1 VGLATVAAVL
11 SLALPDAGAQAYDPS
26 RDPKAQAAAAAI
38 EATRRR
44 ADAAATEL
52 SRVSQDLEQRTAELE
67 QAQADRDAAAAQLA
81 ALRSGATGLAL
92 SRYVRDASS
101 LDAFLTVDGDPTL
114 TVRAT
119 TYLQLATGQTR
130 DAEGELKA
138 AREDLEVRSRQ
149 LAAEQAD
156 LEATQDALR
165 GAQER
170 FQRELVSLQQA
181 EAKRQAEAAVAAE
194 VARRRAAEARAAA
207 AAQAAAAA
215 KEAAARRASTGG
227 SSGGSSGPG
236 SAGPAALTASSSV
249 GSGAGIVCP
258 VQGATAFGDTFGAPR
273 AGRWGHEGVDM
284 MGSTGQAIVAAESG
298 SIRFTQSRS
307 GGNQIWLYGDSGTRY
322 FYAHLSSYAGGP
334 RRVSAGEVI
343 GGMGMTGQTGA
354 VHLHFEIRPGGGSAI
369 NPYPAVRAVC

>member
-1 VGLATVAAVL
+1 VAAVT
-11 SLALPDAGAQAYDPS
+11 SLALPPAGAQAYDPA

-52 SRVSQDLEQRTAELE
+52 SRVSQELEQRTAELE

-138 AREDLEVRSRQ
+138 AREDLQVRSRA
-149 LAAEQAD
+149 LAAEQAG
-156 LEATQDALR
+156 LQGTQEALR
-165 GAQER
+165 TAQAR
-170 FQRELVSLQQA
+170 FQRELVALQQA
-181 EAKRQAEAAVAAE
+181 EAKR
-194 VARRRAAEARAAA
+194 RAAA
-207 AAQAAAAA
+207 VRAASARTASAA
-215 KEAAARRASTGG
+215 G
-227 SSGGSSGPG
+227 SSDRTPASPG
-236 SAGPAALTASSSV
+236 SAGPAPLAAASSV
-249 GSGAGIVCP
+249 GSGIVCP

-284 MGSTGQAIVAAESG
+284 MGSTGQAVLAAESG
-298 SIRFTQSRS
+298 SIRFTRSRS

-322 FYAHLSSYAGGP
+322 FYAHLSSYEGGP

-354 VHLHFEIRPGGGSAI
+354 VHLHFEIRPGGGAAI